1 MKNIVETGIE
11 MGKFNKLMEAVEA
24 AGLVETLSKDGP
36 FTVFAP
42 NNYAF
47 AKLPEGAFEEL
58 LNDKE
63 KLTSVLNYHVVSGKY
78 KGADLKEMQSIKTVQ
93 GGEIEINTSRGVKL
107 NKANVIQFD
116 IMCTNGICHMI
127 DAVLMPVDT
136 VLMPE

>member
-63 KLTSVLNYHVVSGKY
+63 KLTSVLTYHVVSGKY
-78 KGADLKEMQSIKTVQ
+78 KGADLKEMQSIKTMQ
-93 GGEIEINTSRGVKL
+93 GKEIEINTSRGVKL

-127 DAVLMPVDT
+127 DAVLMP
-136 VLMPE
+136 E

>member
-1 MKNIVETGIE
+1 MKNIVETGME
-11 MGKFNKLMEAVEA
+11 MRKFNKLMEAVKA
-24 AGLVETLSKDGP
+24 AGLVETLSKTGP

-63 KLTSVLNYHVVSGKY
+63 KLTSILTHHVVSGKY
-78 KGADLKEMQSIKTVQ
+78 KEADLKNMPSVKTMQ
-93 GGEIEINTSRGVKL
+93 GGEIEINTSRGMRV

-116 IMCTNGICHMI
+116 IMCTNGVCHMI
-127 DAVLMPVDT
+127 DAVLMPEEIN
-136 VLMPE
+136 L